1 MMKYLITI
9 IFIFLSNYASAGCFS
24 VTGQTTVCGPATQ
37 YKVSVSKAEL
47 CTDSTCGTTVTVADT
62 AATFDIASASAG
74 AAVGSYAD
82 LNGVTAG
89 TYTHLRSTVSSTIV
103 YTAAAVSTCSAVSA
117 DTSTTLTIAGGV
129 VNGDLA
135 AENLSWAV
143 NDVSMY
149 HLVALSSPLT
159 ISKTAPLP
167 QIKIDFSTLNAH
179 LCITS
184 AGNTS
189 YPGPPVMTVTVTEN

>member
-1 MMKYLITI
+1 M
-9 IFIFLSNYASAGCFS
+9 
-24 VTGQTTVCGPATQ
+24 
-37 YKVSVSKAEL
+37 
-47 CTDSTCGTTVTVADT
+47 
-62 AATFDIASASAG
+62 
-74 AAVGSYAD
+74 
-82 LNGVTAG
+82 NGVTAG
-89 TYTHLRSTVSSTIV
+89 TYTHLRNTVSSTIV

-135 AENLSWAV
+135 SENLSWAV

-149 HLVALSSPLT
+149 HSVALSSPLT
-159 ISKTAPLP
+159 ISKTGPLP

-184 AGNTS
+184 AGH
-189 YPGPPVMTVTVTEN
+189 PLWLFG

>member
-1 MMKYLITI
+1 MFKCLITVI
-9 IFIFLSNYASAGCFS
+9 LIFLSNYALAGCYS

-37 YKVSVSKAEL
+37 YEVSVSKVEL
-47 CTDSTCGTTVTVADT
+47 CTDSTCATAVTVADT
-62 AATFDIASASAG
+62 TAAFDIASATAG

-89 TYTHLRSTVSSTIV
+89 TYTHIRSTVSSTIK
-103 YTAAAVSTCSAVSA
+103 YAASAVSTCSAVAA
-117 DTSTTLTIAGGV
+117 DTSFTLTIAGGV
-129 VNGDLA
+129 VNADLA

-143 NDVSMY
+143 NDVSIY
-149 HLVALSSPLT
+149 HTVALSAPLT

-179 LCITS
+179 MCVTT
-184 AGNTS
+184 AGNAS
-189 YPGPPVMTVTVTEN
+189 YPGPPIMTVTVTNN